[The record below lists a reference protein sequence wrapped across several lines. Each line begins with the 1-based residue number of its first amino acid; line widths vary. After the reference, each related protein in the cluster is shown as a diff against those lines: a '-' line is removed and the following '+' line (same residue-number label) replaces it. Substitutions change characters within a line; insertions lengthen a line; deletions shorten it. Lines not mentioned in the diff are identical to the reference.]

1 MPPTEETPTRTRPA
15 RKRATPA
22 ATKPAVAAP
31 AAVEPDEAE
40 ESTRITFAMDR
51 GEETK
56 TYGKFQPPKSS
67 GCVGTL
73 YVPKG
78 VTEVKVLMIGPA
90 TIN

>member
-1 MPPTEETPTRTRPA
+1 
-15 RKRATPA
+15 
-22 ATKPAVAAP
+22 
-31 AAVEPDEAE
+31 
-40 ESTRITFAMDR
+40 MDR

-56 TYGKFQPPKSS
+56 TYGKCQPPKSS